1 MCVYFQSFISIVYR
15 RRSTI
20 FVELWNIGTKWIRLH
35 PRCHLLELM
44 VSPCHRNAC
53 KLHCSLT
60 PTHNTHTHT
69 RPATHKM
76 HTYLSQTK
84 PITLNTSL
92 TTESGWIVSI
102 RCHSDGYW
110 WTSEFYTPL
119 KFHLIFSSSCLSF
132 FPLQKSQFCF
142 NQLIFLISMVYGFCH
157 WLHGASF
164 LYITNS

>member
-1 MCVYFQSFISIVYR
+1 MCVYFQSFISIAYR

-69 RPATHKM
+69 ATHKM

-92 TTESGWIVSI
+92 TTESGWIVAI
-102 RCHSDGYW
+102 RC
-110 WTSEFYTPL
+110 PL
-119 KFHLIFSSSCLSF
+119 GWVYIDEPPSFIHL
-132 FPLQKSQFCF
+132 
-142 NQLIFLISMVYGFCH
+142 
-157 WLHGASF
+157 
-164 LYITNS
+164 

>member
-1 MCVYFQSFISIVYR
+1 MFTSNHYIYYHSIAYR

-60 PTHNTHTHT
+60 PTHNTHTLPHT
-69 RPATHKM
+69 KCTLIYHRRNRSLWTH
-76 HTYLSQTK
+76 HWRRSLVGLS
-84 PITLNTSL
+84 P
-92 TTESGWIVSI
+92 SGV
-102 RCHSDGYW
+102 HSDGYW

-132 FPLQKSQFCF
+132 FPLQKSQFCI
-142 NQLIFLISMVYGFCH
+142 NQLIFFISMVYGFCH

>member
-1 MCVYFQSFISIVYR
+1 MFTSNHYIYYHSIAYR

-60 PTHNTHTHT
+60 PTHNTPTH
-69 RPATHKM
+69 PATHKM

-102 RCHSDGYW
+102 RCPLGW
-110 WTSEFYTPL
+110 VLMNLRVLLYTFKVPFDFL
-119 KFHLIFSSSCLSF
+119 LIMFILLS
-132 FPLQKSQFCF
+132 PTKKSI
-142 NQLIFLISMVYGFCH
+142 LL
-157 WLHGASF
+157 
-164 LYITNS
+164 

>member
-1 MCVYFQSFISIVYR
+1 MFTSNHYIYYHSIAYR

-60 PTHNTHTHT
+60 PTHNTHTL
-69 RPATHKM
+69 P

-102 RCHSDGYW
+102 RCPLGW
-110 WTSEFYTPL
+110 VLINLRVLYTFKVPFDFL
-119 KFHLIFSSSCLSF
+119 LIMFILLSPTKKVNF
-132 FPLQKSQFCF
+132 ALIHWF
-142 NQLIFLISMVYGFCH
+142 NFLISMVNGFCH

-164 LYITNS
+164 L

>member
-60 PTHNTHTHT
+60 PTHNTHTPCHT
-69 RPATHKM
+69 QNAH
-76 HTYLSQTK
+76 LS
-84 PITLNTSL
+84 ITDETDHSEHITDDRVWLDCL
-92 TTESGWIVSI
+92 HQVSTRMGI
-102 RCHSDGYW
+102 YEPPS
-110 WTSEFYTPL
+110 SII
-119 KFHLIFSSSCLSF
+119 HL
-132 FPLQKSQFCF
+132 
-142 NQLIFLISMVYGFCH
+142 
-157 WLHGASF
+157 
-164 LYITNS
+164 

>member
-35 PRCHLLELM
+35 PRCHFLELM

-69 RPATHKM
+69 PC
-76 HTYLSQTK
+76 HTQNAHLS
-84 PITLNTSL
+84 ITDETDHSEHITDDRVWLDCRHQ
-92 TTESGWIVSI
+92 VSTRMGI
-102 RCHSDGYW
+102 DEPPS
-110 WTSEFYTPL
+110 FI
-119 KFHLIFSSSCLSF
+119 HL
-132 FPLQKSQFCF
+132 
-142 NQLIFLISMVYGFCH
+142 
-157 WLHGASF
+157 
-164 LYITNS
+164 

>member
-1 MCVYFQSFISIVYR
+1 MCVYFQSFISIAYR

-60 PTHNTHTHT
+60 PTHNTHTLPHT
-69 RPATHKM
+69 KCTLIYHRRNRSLWTH
-76 HTYLSQTK
+76 HWRQSLVGLS
-84 PITLNTSL
+84 P
-92 TTESGWIVSI
+92 SGV
-102 RCHSDGYW
+102 HSEGYW

-132 FPLQKSQFCF
+132 FPLQKSQFCI
-142 NQLIFLISMVYGFCH
+142 NQLIFFISMVYGFCH

>member
-1 MCVYFQSFISIVYR
+1 MFTSNHYIYYHSIAYR

-60 PTHNTHTHT
+60 PTHNTHTTHT
-69 RPATHKM
+69 PC
-76 HTYLSQTK
+76 HTQNAHLS
-84 PITLNTSL
+84 ITDETDHSEHITDDRVWLDCRHQ
-92 TTESGWIVSI
+92 VSTRMGI
-102 RCHSDGYW
+102 YW

-142 NQLIFLISMVYGFCH
+142 NQLIFLISMVNGFCH

-164 LYITNS
+164 L

>member
-1 MCVYFQSFISIVYR
+1 MFTSNHLLVLCTCR

-69 RPATHKM
+69 HTHPATHKM

-102 RCHSDGYW
+102 RCPLGW
-110 WTSEFYTPL
+110 VLMNLRVLYTFKVPFDFL
-119 KFHLIFSSSCLSF
+119 LIMFILLS
-132 FPLQKSQFCF
+132 P
-142 NQLIFLISMVYGFCH
+142 GP
-157 WLHGASF
+157 
-164 LYITNS
+164 